1 MSPLCLDF
9 SVLLFVCL
17 TPIFASLHP
26 KENDINNDTSVC
38 GSQRIFIGTSGVIK
52 SPGFPNRYPL
62 NVFCS
67 YHIVVAEHLR
77 IELRWNEFDVDGD
90 MPGCNSSYSDFVQ
103 VYVAYYIRRNET
115 KRNETKRTKRKV
127 IFNET
132 NETSSISQKPL
143 ARSNGNY
150 EIRVGGIDFHL

>member
-9 SVLLFVCL
+9 SVLLFVGL

-103 VYVAYYIRRNET
+103 VYVGY
-115 KRNETKRTKRKV
+115 V
-127 IFNET
+127 INRLFLQVF
-132 NETSSISQKPL
+132 SLVPKPCHRMVFLSICRCFLQDHVNTLS
-143 ARSNGNY
+143 
-150 EIRVGGIDFHL
+150 